1 LATLASGTPWVAQ
14 HTGEQGVVMSVTTPT
29 TRCSWLSCAVDVNE
43 FITETQTAALTD
55 GFTPWA
61 MVSVPPLLVAANRA
75 VDWHQQW
82 TKLLEDTGDGSPA
95 EFSLRLCAKNDLLQ
109 FRCAAGSDELLRE
122 QLPSLPV
129 VPRAQSEPKPIWVN
143 AKILQGY
150 LGSLSASRCQLAGK
164 TVGGGP
170 ALLRVKTKTST
181 LVLAGQRVPEY
192 EAAAKG
198 DE

>member
-122 QLPSLPV
+122 QLPSLP
-129 VPRAQSEPKPIWVN
+129 